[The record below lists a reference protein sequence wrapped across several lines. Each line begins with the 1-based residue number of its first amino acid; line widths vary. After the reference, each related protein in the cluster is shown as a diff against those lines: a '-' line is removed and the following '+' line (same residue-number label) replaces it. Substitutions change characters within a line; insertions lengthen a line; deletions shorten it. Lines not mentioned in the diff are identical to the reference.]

1 MVIVG
6 GSGYFFG
13 PFLGAVVAVLLP
25 EWLQSADKMYDAL
38 GPLGEALR
46 TVLPPEALKYVSK
59 HYLVVYALFVICFR
73 HFQAVALLARQS
85 TLVANSWP
93 HHPSVVASR
102 RQPEGRRTPLSLH
115 PTCSKSQIA
124 R

>member
-25 EWLQSADKMYDAL
+25 EWLQSADKMYDAF
-38 GPLGEALR
+38 GPLGETLR

-59 HYLVVYALFVICFR
+59 HYLVVYALFVM
-73 HFQAVALLARQS
+73 VLLVFS
-85 TLVANSWP
+85 
-93 HHPSVVASR
+93 PSGILGLIDRRFNAQKPAAQPASAI
-102 RQPEGRRTPLSLH
+102 EAKAAS
-115 PTCSKSQIA
+115 
-124 R
+124 